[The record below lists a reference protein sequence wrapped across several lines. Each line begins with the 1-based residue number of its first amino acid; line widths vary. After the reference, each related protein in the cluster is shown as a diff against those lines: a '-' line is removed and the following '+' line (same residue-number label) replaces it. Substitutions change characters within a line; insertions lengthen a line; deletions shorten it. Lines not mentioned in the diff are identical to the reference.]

1 MRNTHSLRLSLT
13 PVSIRSHSSMKILL
27 RNTGQLVGEIVRDF
41 TINNDSEI
49 YDPTY
54 KRPSKLK
61 YINKYGKQA
70 IMETKAIG
78 GTETH

>member
-13 PVSIRSHSSMKILL
+13 TVSIRSHNSMKILL
-27 RNTGQLVGEIVRDF
+27 RNTGQLVGEIVRDL

-49 YDPTY
+49 YDLKY